1 MANVCTGVTASWN
14 GQPFGE
20 VVEIKVNAGGS
31 GLPLARAS
39 TWTFDAGTI
48 DISCLSDDK
57 LSPHDYGKK
66 ATLSIAGGGLAFSTK
81 AICERVQLSGK
92 VNDIARYAV
101 TFKITPE

>member
-1 MANVCTGVTASWN
+1 MANECAGVTASWDSTN
-14 GQPFGE
+14 FGE
-20 VVEIKVNAGGS
+20 VVEIKVNAGG

-39 TWTFDAGTI
+39 TWAFDVGTI
-48 DISCLSDDK
+48 DISCLSTANVS
-57 LSPHDYGKK
+57 LAQYGKK
-66 ATLSIAGGGLAFSTK
+66 ATLSISGGGLTFSTK

>member
-1 MANVCTGVTASWN
+1 MANECAGVTASWDSTN
-14 GQPFGE
+14 FDE

-31 GLPLARAS
+31 LPLARAS
-39 TWTFDAGTI
+39 TWAFDVGTI
-48 DISCLSDDK
+48 DISCLSTANVS
-57 LSPHDYGKK
+57 LAQYGKK
-66 ATLSIAGGGLAFSTK
+66 ATLAISGGGLTFSTK

>member
-14 GQPFGE
+14 STNFGE

-31 GLPLARAS
+31 MPLARAS
-39 TWTFDAGTI
+39 TWAFDLGTI
-48 DISCLSDDK
+48 DISCLSTANVS
-57 LSPHDYGKK
+57 LAEYGKK
-66 ATLSIAGGGLAFSTK
+66 ATLAISGGGLTFSTK